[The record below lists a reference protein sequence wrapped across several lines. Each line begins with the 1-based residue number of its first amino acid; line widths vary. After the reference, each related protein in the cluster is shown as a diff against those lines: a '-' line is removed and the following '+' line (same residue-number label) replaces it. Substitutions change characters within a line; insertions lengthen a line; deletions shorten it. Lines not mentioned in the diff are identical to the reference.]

1 MSAAR
6 ALTVGD
12 LMIRSVLSVGPATS
26 AVEIAQ
32 LLNSWAVGAV
42 PVLDDDGRLL
52 GVVSGKDLL
61 TAATFPS
68 GGRPVAEDIMTRQ
81 VVTVAPDMAVRDAR
95 ALMVGR
101 GMRWLPVV
109 SGQRVVGVLSRCD
122 LLGAFLRPDPE
133 IEADVLAA
141 LCAVSPQF
149 ATESLVTSVRD
160 GVVSLIGRLAD
171 PTSIES
177 AERAAAQVPGVVA
190 VDNQLYGAATRP
202 ALGHLVKR
210 ARALSNDHVRRAKD
224 ATS

>member
-1 MSAAR
+1 MSSAR

-12 LMIRSVLSVGPATS
+12 LMIRSVLSVGPGTS

-32 LLNSWAVGAV
+32 LLSSWAVGAV
-42 PVLDDDGRLL
+42 PVLDDAARLL

-61 TAATFPS
+61 TAATS
-68 GGRPVAEDIMTRQ
+68 ALRSRPVAMDIMTRD

-101 GMRWLPVV
+101 GMRWLPVQ
-109 SGQRVVGVLSRCD
+109 SGERVVGVLSRCD
-122 LLGAFLRPDPE
+122 LLGAFLRPDPD

-141 LCAVSPQF
+141 LCAVSPRF
-149 ATESLVTSVRD
+149 TTDLVVTSVRD

-171 PTSIES
+171 PAAIEL
-177 AERAAAQVPGVVA
+177 AERAAAQVPGVVL
-190 VDNQLYGAATRP
+190 VDNQLYGAAPHP
-202 ALGHLVKR
+202 ALGRLLNR
-210 ARALSNDHVRRAKD
+210 GRALANDHVRHAKD